1 MRALLTTFS
10 WQELR
15 HHPWRN
21 AAAVL
26 AVMLGVALAFSV
38 QLINASALDEFSS
51 AVRSVNGQP
60 DLELH
65 APQGGFD
72 EAVFETLARHP
83 QVTLASPVLEFQ
95 ALALVAATPD
105 GEERQ
110 VPLRAIGV
118 DALALPAI
126 APALM
131 PQPDANAERFAL
143 FAPGLVFLNAAARSA
158 LGLPAQAPAGAEE
171 SVRLRSGADWQ
182 R

>member
-60 DLELH
+60 DLEVR
-65 APQGGFD
+65 AVQGGFD
-72 EAVFETLARHP
+72 EAVFARIAQHP

-95 ALALVAATPD
+95 GLALAA
-105 GEERQ
+105 GERQ
-110 VPLRAIGV
+110 VPMRVIGV
-118 DALALPAI
+118 DALVLPAPT
-126 APALM
+126 ASRCSRPAM
-131 PQPDANAERFAL
+131 CSSTTRPAARWACRRKQPAARPRRCNC
-143 FAPGLVFLNAAARSA
+143 AAATHGGGSTWPATWRPAARRS
-158 LGLPAQAPAGAEE
+158 
-171 SVRLRSGADWQ
+171 R
-182 R
+182 